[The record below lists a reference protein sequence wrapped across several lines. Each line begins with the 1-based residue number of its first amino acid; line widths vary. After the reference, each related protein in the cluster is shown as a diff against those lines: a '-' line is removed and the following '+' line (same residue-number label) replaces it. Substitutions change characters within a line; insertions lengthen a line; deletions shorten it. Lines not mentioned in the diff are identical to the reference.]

1 MAEGEAGTETPKTG
15 VQVDPYRSFNFKL
28 EVKGL
33 VEGHFTECSGLGIR
47 VHPIRYREGGVG
59 QIVRAIPGA
68 VEYAEVVL
76 RYGLTS
82 SRDLWDWFMKSVS
95 GQVER
100 RNVSVIMLEANNAD
114 EALRWNLVN
123 AWPSEWRGATLD
135 ALGREAA
142 IEELKLAYD
151 SLDRA

>member
-1 MAEGEAGTETPKTG
+1 MAQDATPAAATTAGP
-15 VQVDPYRSFNFKL
+15 VDPYRSFNFKL
-28 EVKGL
+28 EVKKGL

-59 QIVRAIPGA
+59 QIVRVIPGA
-68 VEYAEVVL
+68 VEYSEVVL

-82 SRDLWDWFMKSVS
+82 SRDLWDWFMKSVR

-100 RNVSVIMLEANNAD
+100 RNVSVIMLADNNAD